1 MGRPVSKVAAVRVT
15 GPLAPFADGYAD
27 ALRQWGYTPLSA
39 VHQVRLM
46 AHLSRWLAE
55 RGCSPTDLNPNPRIS
70 G

>member
-1 MGRPVSKVAAVRVT
+1 MGKSSSKAAAVRVT

-27 ALRQWGYTPLSA
+27 ALRQWGYAPGSA